1 MMDDSLKELF
11 PDFLQEAY
19 DTLSRVQEALK
30 QLPVVNEKDSL
41 LEDLFRGIH
50 TIKGGCGMFELHQIK
65 EIAHKLETALG
76 GFRGKATSLTPDKI
90 IKIQKT
96 IDGIEDLL
104 RKEEDRFQGASN
116 KDSDTTAQ
124 VDSIPS
130 LQEIDNKLES
140 SQVEGITPSQTGGGL
155 PPKDNSKNA
164 IAAAPAEVLRVPL
177 HHISNALNN
186 IWEVFLIRNQLEYLF
201 EKEKPHLKSRI
212 EFLQSWEQLDSALK
226 RNISELESTLMAMRM
241 SSVKG
246 LFSRMEKVVRSY
258 LDSCSDKDI
267 IFETNGESTEL
278 DKKVIDMLGEPLIH
292 LIRNA
297 MDHGIETM
305 EARVNTGKP
314 PTGKIVLSAEA
325 MADRVLVRI
334 QDDGNGIDGT
344 KLIEKAKAKGLD
356 VSSFINGNASPV
368 EIIFMP
374 GFSTAEKVTD
384 VSGRGVGMDAVRHSI
399 SELGGSV
406 EIETQVGKG
415 STFSINLPLSLSV
428 IPATVFQI
436 NSDSYGSNVG
446 SIVEICRV
454 QSEEIKSSNGKLH
467 YYFRGKYIPAYDL
480 TSFISVA
487 QVSNAQLPQSEIS
500 LFITKYKHEL
510 VAILVTDIV
519 ENTEV
524 VVKPLPALLPK
535 YSFVQGMSILP
546 TGKAIFILSFDALL
560 DVIRSG
566 GIRTRG
572 QGLMGTEHAA

>member
-1 MMDDSLKELF
+1 MEDSLKELF

-19 DTLSRVQEALK
+19 DTLSRVQETLK
-30 QLPVVNEKDSL
+30 RLPATHEKDSL

-50 TIKGGCGMFELHQIK
+50 TVKGGCGMFELHQIK
-65 EIAHKLETALG
+65 DIAHKLETALS
-76 GFRGKATSLTPDKI
+76 GFRGKAIALAPDKI

-96 IDGIEDLL
+96 VDVIEDLL
-104 RKEEDRFQGASN
+104 RKEDARFHGLSEQNSDKTASA
-116 KDSDTTAQ
+116 DYVPCSQD
-124 VDSIPS
+124 
-130 LQEIDNKLES
+130 IDKG
-140 SQVEGITPSQTGGGL
+140 SQVTAVPSQRGESL
-155 PPKDNSKNA
+155 PSKENPKGPTSG
-164 IAAAPAEVLRVPL
+164 AAVEVLRVPL

-201 EKEKPHLKSRI
+201 EKERPHLKSRI
-212 EFLQSWEQLDSALK
+212 EFLQSWEALDSALK

-246 LFSRMEKVVRSY
+246 LFTRMEKVVRSY

-267 IFETNGESTEL
+267 VFETNGESTEL

-305 EARVNTGKP
+305 EARANAGKS
-314 PTGKIVLSAEA
+314 PTGKILLSAEA

-334 QDDGNGIDGT
+334 QDDGKGIDGG

-356 VSSFINGNASPV
+356 VSSFIKGNASPV

-374 GFSTAEKVTD
+374 GFSTAEKLTD

-399 SELGGSV
+399 AELGGSV

-415 STFSINLPLSLSV
+415 SIFSINLPLSLSV

-436 NSDSYGSNVG
+436 NSDLYGSNIG

-454 QSEEIKSSNGKLH
+454 LPEEIKSSNGNLH
-467 YYFRGKYIPAYDL
+467 YYFRGKYIPVYDL
-480 TSFISVA
+480 TAIISTT
-487 QVSNAQLPQSEIS
+487 QVSDAGVPPAEIS

-510 VAILVTDIV
+510 VAIMVSDII

-524 VVKPLPALLPK
+524 VVKPLPELLPK

-566 GIRTRG
+566 GIRPLG
-572 QGLMGTEHAA
+572 QGLGGKEHAA